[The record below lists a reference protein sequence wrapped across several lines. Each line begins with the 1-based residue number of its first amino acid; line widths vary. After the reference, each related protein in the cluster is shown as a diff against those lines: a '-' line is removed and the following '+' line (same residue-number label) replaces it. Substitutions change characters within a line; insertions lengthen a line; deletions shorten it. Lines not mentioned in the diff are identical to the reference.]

1 MYLCCIV
8 VAIDTTGND
17 VKGLSALRRRSR
29 KADLCFLF
37 RIQGQCIIHIIR
49 MLLQSN
55 ADRISTLP
63 EGRNPASAL
72 KILQL
77 NINLC
82 CSNCYVH
89 IFGFLCNTCSRI
101 FSFLRS
107 SDLKRYSPS
116 QKSAAILLCTD
127 KIRETPGGVSLTR
140 GNAYDCTD
148 ADFPKFAS
156 LHAFLQQSVFHSAG
170 CNAFY
175 KVLLCGKE
183 QNHQRHHRN
192 EGHCH
197 HLAPLYDRF

>member
-1 MYLCCIV
+1 MFPH
-8 VAIDTTGND
+8 
-17 VKGLSALRRRSR
+17 
-29 KADLCFLF
+29 FLF
-37 RIQGQCIIHIIR
+37 PQ
-49 MLLQSN
+49 
-55 ADRISTLP
+55 
-63 EGRNPASAL
+63 
-72 KILQL
+72 ILRFQK
-77 NINLC
+77 N
-82 CSNCYVH
+82 S
-89 IFGFLCNTCSRI
+89 
-101 FSFLRS
+101 
-107 SDLKRYSPS
+107 KRYSLS

-156 LHAFLQQSVFHSAG
+156 LHAFLPQSVFHSAG